1 MVALFSVDLLP
12 EAASLVDG
20 LQHSILVSK
29 QRRGAQAGQDVC
41 CSVVSEND
49 THKHTHASGYTHS
62 KHMKQYIAFAWWLIS
77 GGTEPRVQVVPLWGD
92 NMNSNN

>member
-20 LQHSILVSK
+20 LQHGILVSK
-29 QRRGAQAGQDVC
+29 QRRRAQAGQDVC

-49 THKHTHASGYTHS
+49 THKHTRKRSHS
-62 KHMKQYIAFAWWLIS
+62 KHMKQCI
-77 GGTEPRVQVVPLWGD
+77 
-92 NMNSNN
+92 N